1 MQYRLRIADQ
11 MLRERLAAVPMVV
24 VEGPRAV
31 GKTET
36 ARQHARSE
44 VLFDVDANALAA
56 AEIDPAGVLEGPEPR
71 LLDEWQLAPM
81 IWNHARRAS
90 DDGRRPGRFI
100 LTGSA
105 VPSDDTT
112 RHSGIGRV
120 SRIRLR
126 PMSLFE
132 SGESSGAT
140 SLAALADAQ
149 PVATAAAD
157 EELVDVIGM
166 MCRGGWPGILD
177 APAAEAQRFG
187 RDYVEEASR
196 TSVPGDDERQ
206 HDPIRVRRLLTSLGR
221 NVATEASVATL
232 CADTSG
238 DAPLSPETVSAY
250 LRTLGRLY
258 VVEDQPAW
266 SIRLQSRARL
276 RKAPKRHFACPS
288 LAVAALEVDERRVR
302 SDLQYCGLLFESLA
316 VRDLRAYADPLGGT
330 VFHYRDSND
339 LEVDAVIEMRN
350 GDWMAFEVKLGGQ
363 AAIEHAAASL
373 HKLADTVASDA
384 AGPPRAL
391 GIITA
396 TGYGYQ
402 RPDDIAV
409 IPITTL
415 GP

>member
-1 MQYRLRIADQ
+1 MQYRPRIADQ
-11 MLRERLAAVPMVV
+11 MLRERLSAVPMVV

-44 VLFDVDANALAA
+44 VLFDIDANALAA
-56 AEIDPAGVLEGPEPR
+56 AEIDPAGVLDGPEPR
-71 LLDEWQLAPM
+71 LLDEWQVAPA
-81 IWNHARRAS
+81 IWNHARRAP

-120 SRIRLR
+120 SRIRMR

-132 SGESSGAT
+132 SGKSSGVT

-149 PVATAAAD
+149 SVATVGAH
-157 EELVDVIGM
+157 EELVDVIEM

-177 APAAEAQRFG
+177 ASTAEAQRFS
-187 RDYVEEASR
+187 RDYVEETSR

-221 NVATEASVATL
+221 NVATDASVATL
-232 CADTSG
+232 CTHTRG

-258 VVEDQPAW
+258 IVEDQPAW
-266 SIRLQSRARL
+266 SIGLRSRARL

-288 LAVAALEVDERRVR
+288 LAVAALGIDGHRVR
-302 SDLQYCGLLFESLA
+302 SDLEFCGLLFESLV
-316 VRDLRAYADPLGGT
+316 VRDLRAYADPLGGS
-330 VFHYRDSND
+330 VSHYRDSNG
-339 LEVDAVIEMRN
+339 LEVDAVVELRN

-363 AAIEHAAASL
+363 TAIEHAATSL
-373 HKLADTVASDA
+373 RKLADVVQSDA
-384 AGPPRAL
+384 VGPPRAL
-391 GIITA
+391 GIIVA
-396 TGYGYQ
+396 SGYSYQ
-402 RPDDIAV
+402 RSDGIAV

>member
-1 MQYRLRIADQ
+1 MQYRPRIADQ

-44 VLFDVDANALAA
+44 VLFDIDANVVAA
-56 AEIDPAGVLEGPEPR
+56 AEIDPAGVLDGPEPR
-71 LLDEWQLAPM
+71 LLDEWQVAPA

-100 LTGSA
+100 LPGSA
-105 VPSDDTT
+105 VPADDIT

-120 SRIRLR
+120 SRIRMR

-149 PVATAAAD
+149 PVATVSAQGS
-157 EELVDVIGM
+157 LVDVIEM

-177 APAAEAQRFG
+177 ASTADAQRFS

-221 NVATEASVATL
+221 NVATDASVATL
-232 CADTSG
+232 CADTRG
-238 DAPLSPETVSAY
+238 DTPLSPDTVSAY

-258 VVEDQPAW
+258 VIEDQPAW
-266 SIRLQSRARL
+266 SVRLRSRARL

-288 LAVAALEVDERRVR
+288 LAAAALEVDERRVR
-302 SDLQYCGLLFESLA
+302 SDLEYCGLAFESLV

-330 VFHYRDSND
+330 VFHYRDSNG
-339 LEVDAVIEMRN
+339 LEVDAVIELRN
-350 GDWMAFEVKLGGQ
+350 GEWMAFEVKLGGQ
-363 AAIEHAAASL
+363 AAIEHAANSL
-373 HKLADTVASDA
+373 RKLADTVASDV

-391 GIITA
+391 GVIVA
-396 TGYGYQ
+396 SGYGYQ
-402 RPDDIAV
+402 RNDGIAV

>member
-1 MQYRLRIADQ
+1 MQYRPRIADQ
-11 MLRERLAAVPMVV
+11 MLRERLSAVPMVV

-44 VLFDVDANALAA
+44 VLFDIDANALAA
-56 AEIDPAGVLEGPEPR
+56 AEIDPAGVLDGPEPR
-71 LLDEWQLAPM
+71 LLDEWQVAPA

-120 SRIRLR
+120 SRIRMR

-132 SGESSGAT
+132 SGKSSGVT

-149 PVATAAAD
+149 SAATVGAH
-157 EELVDVIGM
+157 EELVDVIEM

-177 APAAEAQRFG
+177 ASTAEAQRFS
-187 RDYVEEASR
+187 RDYVEQTSR

-221 NVATEASVATL
+221 NVATDASVATL
-232 CADTSG
+232 CTDTRG

-250 LRTLGRLY
+250 LRTLARLY
-258 VVEDQPAW
+258 IVEDQPAW
-266 SIRLQSRARL
+266 SIRLRSRARL

-288 LAVAALEVDERRVR
+288 LAVAALGIDGHRVR
-302 SDLQYCGLLFESLA
+302 SDLEFCGLLFESLV
-316 VRDLRAYADPLGGT
+316 VRDLRAYADPLGGS
-330 VFHYRDSND
+330 VSHYRDSNG
-339 LEVDAVIEMRN
+339 LEVDAVVELRN

-363 AAIEHAAASL
+363 TAIEHAATSL
-373 HKLADTVASDA
+373 RKLADVVQSDA
-384 AGPPRAL
+384 VGPPRAL
-391 GIITA
+391 GIIVA
-396 TGYGYQ
+396 SGYSYQ
-402 RPDDIAV
+402 RSDGIAV